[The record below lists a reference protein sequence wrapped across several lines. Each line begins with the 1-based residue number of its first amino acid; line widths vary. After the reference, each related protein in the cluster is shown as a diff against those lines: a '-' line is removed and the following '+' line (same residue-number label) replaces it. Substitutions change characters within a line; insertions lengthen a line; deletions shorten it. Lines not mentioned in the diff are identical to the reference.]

1 MHTYIMWFP
10 KYTDRYKEIQNLFF
24 LMLSN
29 SGHLKTKDVEWV
41 SYSNCMCYCLN
52 TCPSK
57 TFLPINLRLKVTVG
71 NSWWLSKYVF

>member
-1 MHTYIMWFP
+1 MWFP

-41 SYSNCMCYCLN
+41 NYSNFMCYCLN
-52 TCPSK
+52 TRPSK
-57 TFLPINLRLKVTVG
+57 TFLPINLRLKVTGG